1 VDRRPVATATQDE
14 VTTKPVSHEAKL
26 GMMVVT
32 ILVFAF
38 CFLVYRK
45 MDLHQQRQLASI
57 APGGQEPGSAAING
71 DPNATT
77 PEPGRAETS
86 VADAQLS
93 LSQDPLMTMDEL
105 SDGSPFTAAT
115 QNFSESPADVT
126 AELDQDSASK
136 FVDTKPSQFQRREP
150 DPATSEMVELNF
162 TPAAG
167 NLMGSD
173 HPNSFTEPTSEP
185 TSTTIAA
192 GTTAA
197 AEPVLESTPETADVE
212 EPVAVFMNIEES
224 TPEIRPLDDPET
236 SATTPETTRQNF
248 AESFP
253 AEADERERRPNSQE
267 TTSIEGVSEFQPDI
281 AFSEPD
287 PLTDSAPAFAAV
299 ASEMSEVSS
308 NGASSV
314 PSLESFEAVQSA
326 AELSDDS
333 REMPTLIAMAEPH
346 EGFPLSDGFAT
357 EPSQNP
363 PVESS
368 SAFFPD
374 SSPSKQVNRN
384 TTSSAR
390 GRGFQAI
397 TQPSGRSANAIRSAV
412 GSGVDGKFS
421 LAAFNS
427 QNSAVNGA
435 TEDGTAY
442 DSVVVQKDDN
452 YSRIS
457 KRVYGSVRYFS
468 ALAVFNQHRIAEP
481 KHMRPGMVVLTPDR
495 EVLEELY
502 PQLFVDSQPKQ
513 VEPAEFMILD
523 DGTPA
528 YRVGERETLSEISQ
542 RFLGRSSRW
551 IEIYRLNQNIVKDPE
566 KLKAG
571 LILALPDDATEV
583 HVAP

>member
-1 VDRRPVATATQDE
+1 VDQRPVAVATPDE

-57 APGGQEPGSAAING
+57 APGGQESVSAASNSA
-71 DPNATT
+71 PNESTSGMIV
-77 PEPGRAETS
+77 PETS

-93 LSQDPLMTMDEL
+93 LSQDPLLTMDEL
-105 SDGSPFTAAT
+105 SDGSPFTAGG
-115 QNFSESPADVT
+115 QNFSEGPAEVT
-126 AELDQDSASK
+126 SELNQDSSANL
-136 FVDTKPSQFQRREP
+136 VDTAPVQFRQP
-150 DPATSEMVELNF
+150 DPETNEMVELNF
-162 TPAAG
+162 TPATG
-167 NLMGSD
+167 NLMGSGLPLA
-173 HPNSFTEPTSEP
+173 HPKPTSD
-185 TSTTIAA
+185 STEMTVAA
-192 GTTAA
+192 GTPAVA
-197 AEPVLESTPETADVE
+197 DPGLEFAPDSEDVE
-212 EPVAVFMNIEES
+212 EPVAVFMNIEKS
-224 TPEIRPLDDPET
+224 APEFRRIDDSEIAATAPE
-236 SATTPETTRQNF
+236 ATGQTITEP
-248 AESFP
+248 FP
-253 AEADERERRPNSQE
+253 AIADELERLPNPQQTAS
-267 TTSIEGVSEFQPDI
+267 TEGVGEFQPDI
-281 AFSEPD
+281 EFSD
-287 PLTDSAPAFAAV
+287 PGPVADGQPAIAAA
-299 ASEMSEVSS
+299 ASETSDDRS
-308 NGASSV
+308 NGASSI
-314 PSLESFEAVQSA
+314 PSLESFEAAEDV
-326 AELSDDS
+326 AELSGDS
-333 REMPTLIAMAEPH
+333 AEMPTMIAMAEPQD
-346 EGFPLSDGFAT
+346 GFPLSDGFVA
-357 EPSQNP
+357 EPTQNSTA
-363 PVESS
+363 ESP

-374 SSPSKQVNRN
+374 SSPSQPVNQN
-384 TTSSAR
+384 TSSSAR

-397 TQPSGRSANAIRSAV
+397 TQPSGRSPNAIRSAV
-412 GSGVDGKFS
+412 GSGADGKFS

-427 QNSAVNGA
+427 QNSAVDGA

-442 DSVVVQKDDN
+442 ESVVVQKDDN

-457 KRVYGSVRYFS
+457 KRVYGTVRYFS

-513 VEPAEFMILD
+513 VAPAEFMILD